1 MEKVDNEKKNS
12 NETENTEET
21 LEKTE
26 NQAEK
31 ASDKAEKESVK
42 ETETKEAEKPETKEK
57 EPKEP
62 KEPKENKETKENK
75 KESKHSAKYER
86 EIEKLKN
93 EISELNDKYIRLH
106 AEYDNYR
113 KRSVKE
119 KSDAYS
125 SAYADALKAFLPL
138 SDSLTQALKFAADDE
153 GIKAINSQFRNILE
167 KLGVK
172 EIESDGQQFDP
183 NLHNAVMH
191 EEDPEQGENL
201 IVQTLQKG
209 YTLNGKVIRPALVKV
224 VN

>member
-1 MEKVDNEKKNS
+1 MEKVDSEKKNS
-12 NETENTEET
+12 NETENKEEI

-26 NQAEK
+26 NQAET
-31 ASDKAEKESVK
+31 ASGKAEKEPVKEAEEAKAAKEEKEPETK
-42 ETETKEAEKPETKEK
+42 ETETKDKKD
-57 EPKEP
+57 
-62 KEPKENKETKENK
+62 TKENK

-86 EIEKLKN
+86 EIKELKN
-93 EISELNDKYIRLH
+93 EIGELNDKYLRLH

-125 SAYADALKAFLPL
+125 SAYVDALKAFLPL
-138 SDSLTQALKFAADDE
+138 SDSLTQALKFAADDD
-153 GIKAINSQFRNILE
+153 GIKAINSQFQNTLE

-191 EEDPEQGENL
+191 EDDPEQGENI

-209 YTLNGKVIRPALVKV
+209 YTLNGKVIRPAIVKV